1 MKKYLAT
8 GCLVLAC
15 GSGGG
20 ATPIGTGGL
29 SSSGAPG
36 GAGLG
41 SSGASGSAG
50 LGNSGASGSVNGG
63 ASAGVQSSGAGA
75 PPVPH
80 VVLPCDKL
88 SAKGAWEDITP
99 PGLNLSSS
107 FKTPAGDNFGAHS
120 VGVDPKNTANVYL
133 GTSAQGIFKSTDCG
147 ATWVHIN
154 TGRNGDKLDGGRQW
168 VFVID
173 PVNPQIIY
181 TNSGY
186 SQNNAWKSTNGGVDW
201 DPLVSAE
208 YVRALQ
214 YNGFVHWIAIDP
226 TNHDHLLVTPHFSCE
241 VGAVNG
247 LPKSPNCM
255 LETMDAG
262 QTWKILE
269 GTPAVMENGGPW
281 MVDTKTWFVS
291 SAFDGLWRTTDGGS
305 SWNHVF
311 STGYASVGDVKL
323 SNGNR
328 YGGGVFNV
336 IVSSDD
342 GASWAAL
349 PNSPG
354 AQFVA
359 GDADTLYT
367 VKDLEYNTT
376 SVTDLTKWQHLP
388 SPQLAQGASAW
399 SMKYDPDH
407 HILYSVYSTSGF
419 WRLVL
424 Q

>member
-1 MKKYLAT
+1 MKKYLAI
-8 GCLVLAC
+8 GCLVLGC

-20 ATPIGTGGL
+20 ATPIGT
-29 SSSGAPG
+29 
-36 GAGLG
+36 AGIE
-41 SSGASGSAG
+41 SSGSAG
-50 LGNSGASGSVNGG
+50 AIAGAGTGAGPNGG
-63 ASAGVQSSGAGA
+63 ASAGPQSGGAGA
-75 PPVPH
+75 SSVAPH

-88 SAKGAWEDITP
+88 GAKGAWEDVTP
-99 PGLNLSSS
+99 PGLNLSAS
-107 FKTPAGDNFGAHS
+107 FKTNAGDNYGAHS
-120 VGVDPKNTANVYL
+120 VGVDPKNSANVYL

-173 PVNPQIIY
+173 PVNPEIIY

-186 SQNNAWKSTNGGVDW
+186 SQDNAWKSTNGGVDW

-208 YVRALQ
+208 YIRALQ
-214 YNGFVHWIAIDP
+214 FNGFVHWIALDP

-262 QTWKILE
+262 KTWKILE
-269 GTPAVMENGGPW
+269 GTPQVMENGGPW
-281 MVDTKTWFVS
+281 MVDSKTWFVS
-291 SAFDGLWRTTDGGS
+291 SAFDGLSRTTDAGA
-305 SWNHVF
+305 SWSHAF

-323 SNGNR
+323 SNGKR
-328 YGGGVFNV
+328 YDGGVFNV

-359 GDADTLYT
+359 GDSNTLYT
-367 VKDLEYNTT
+367 VRDLDYYTT
-376 SVTDLTKWQHLP
+376 SVTDLTNWQHLP
-388 SPQLAQGASAW
+388 SPPLAQGVSAW

-424 Q
+424 K